1 MLCNLISSL
10 TRFYYTK
17 VNISLVQLINK
28 YNIKTADIKLPMIFS
43 IYTLYNWLKTLEKSY
58 ESSLMV
64 FNM

>member
-17 VNISLVQLINK
+17 VNIYLVQLINK